1 MSVIAIGMNLLL
13 AGLLAAALGMGWRLN
28 RRLRVLRDSHEGFTR
43 AVADLDVAAQ
53 RAEQGLAD
61 LRAATDEATDLLADR
76 IEKAR
81 VLAQKLEMLTARA
94 AAAPQS
100 ASSARVQEPDL
111 ELDRP
116 LDPSRLGAL
125 IGAARSAG
133 LRPARPA
140 LRAEPPPAMRAPS
153 PSPRDAAPAMR
164 EAPLLRSRLADD
176 DLFDEPVGRMPISA
190 MLGGRR

>member
-94 AAAPQS
+94 AAAPQG
-100 ASSARVQEPDL
+100 AAPARVPEDL

-140 LRAEPPPAMRAPS
+140 PRPEPTPVLRAPTPAARE
-153 PSPRDAAPAMR
+153 AAPALR
-164 EAPLLRSRLADD
+164 EPPLLRSRLAHD

-190 MLGGRR
+190 MLGARR